1 MMRVRWVEY
10 VAHVKDMRNAN
21 KTLARN
27 PKENKSLG
35 RSRHRL
41 ADNTE
46 TDLKETGSE
55 SVD

>member
-1 MMRVRWVEY
+1 MEY